1 MKENKMGTMPVN
13 RLLIS
18 MSIPMIISMLVQAL
32 YNVVDSMFVAQVSEN
47 ALTAVSLAFPYQ
59 NLMIAVATGTGVG
72 INALL
77 SKSLGE
83 NDKKLVNK
91 TGCNA
96 VFLALASWAVFA
108 ILGLAF
114 CRTFFQMQTGVAE
127 IVDGGTAYLRI
138 CSVISIGLFVQIA
151 FEKLLAS
158 TGRTTLTMFTQGT
171 GAIINIVLDPIFIF
185 GWFGV
190 PAMGVAGAAIATVIG
205 QLAGASLGIWLNHR
219 YNDELHLSFQG
230 FRPDTRVI
238 KKIYSVGVP
247 SILMASIGSIMTF
260 GMNKILIGFSTTAAA
275 VFGVYFKLQS
285 FIFMPVFGLNNG
297 LVPIVA
303 YNYGARR
310 PQRIIQTIKLSMV
323 YATGMMA
330 LGFAAFQLFP
340 QSLLSIFNASD
351 TMLSIGIPA
360 LKIISLHFILA
371 GYSIICSSTFQAL
384 GHGVLSLQM
393 SLARQLVVL
402 LPCAF
407 VFAQTGVLDY
417 VWLAFP
423 IAELVSVAMGTLF
436 LLRIFKHEIEPLR
449 NNELVFET
457 K

>member
-1 MKENKMGTMPVN
+1 
-13 RLLIS
+13 
-18 MSIPMIISMLVQAL
+18 
-32 YNVVDSMFVAQVSEN
+32 
-47 ALTAVSLAFPYQ
+47 
-59 NLMIAVATGTGVG
+59 
-72 INALL
+72 
-77 SKSLGE
+77 
-83 NDKKLVNK
+83 
-91 TGCNA
+91 
-96 VFLALASWAVFA
+96 
-108 ILGLAF
+108 
-114 CRTFFQMQTGVAE
+114 
-127 IVDGGTAYLRI
+127 
-138 CSVISIGLFVQIA
+138 
-151 FEKLLAS
+151 
-158 TGRTTLTMFTQGT
+158 
-171 GAIINIVLDPIFIF
+171 
-185 GWFGV
+185 
-190 PAMGVAGAAIATVIG
+190 
-205 QLAGASLGIWLNHR
+205 
-219 YNDELHLSFQG
+219 
-230 FRPDTRVI
+230 
-238 KKIYSVGVP
+238 
-247 SILMASIGSIMTF
+247 MASIGSVMTF

-436 LLRIFKHEIEPLR
+436 LFRIFKHEIEPDR
-449 NNELVFET
+449 KSVV
-457 K
+457 